1 MKIYMAGP
9 LFTPYHRA
17 FIARNAQRLSEAGFI
32 CYVPHERGVTREI
45 EWASGHPRTSSGIF
59 DMDYEMVAGANA
71 IVALLDDPD
80 VSSGTAC
87 EIGIFYGLMQNDTT
101 KKGILGLLTDAQ
113 AWRRAQV
120 GAPSINLFTLG
131 CVEKVGKIYKTV
143 DEVVDQLNTWKR
155 EMRQMGQ
162 LD

>member
-1 MKIYMAGP
+1 MKIYAAGP

-17 FIARNAQRLSEAGFI
+17 FIARNAQRLREAGFI

-45 EWASGHPRTSSGIF
+45 AWASGHARTPQGIF

-71 IVALLDDPD
+71 VVALLDDPD

-87 EIGIFYGLMQNDTT
+87 EIGIFFGLMQRDPT
-101 KKGILGLLTDAQ
+101 KKGIVGLLTDAQ
-113 AWRRAQV
+113 ARKRAMA
-120 GAPSINLFTLG
+120 GAPPINAFTLG
-131 CVEKVGKIYKTV
+131 CVEKVGKVCQTIE
-143 DEVVDQLNTWKR
+143 EVIGQLSTWKD
-155 EMRQMGQ
+155 ELRQAGV